1 MVAYLGDTDV
11 CRRDF
16 PAQEHIA
23 RTSDRNRFSARTLTC
38 LAIVV
43 AAIVAGC
50 AGDLLPRP
58 ESVADVQTPSP
69 KTQTVATASPTA
81 EPTEAASPI
90 STDTAEPR
98 TPAPRPTSTAVDIDR
113 TATPVEPSPVPAT
126 PSVTTTRVPA
136 TPSVR
141 STRVAATSTEAPAE
155 IGTPVVFGN
164 EIEFP
169 SAVALIV
176 SVGCADCEGAT
187 KGLIRVHKGPDAEIL
202 VDSLFSVE
210 NLDLPPRSVQV
221 GDESLEAD
229 PYILGAPAISRDGG
243 EIVIGVCT
251 RGRCGPDTT
260 SVTSDAQIAVFRS
273 VDGGV
278 KWSKLLDLDGAY
290 EILEVVREGI
300 ILYGPL
306 GTDESKPTF
315 TVYPGGEMVSPPW
328 AGGKPITLQDRRL
341 IWQQRTD
348 PSALRRGDGSA
359 YMSLALPSDAILLD
373 FIESPFNDQIA
384 LSWTASQQ
392 TIVGLANSE
401 GQITQLINFGDKM
414 VSVGGWLTAGQLIV
428 TADFAEDRLESPA
441 AETYAGSLPGVLDLD
456 SGGSQPISSPFAE
469 AEFQQGRSEVVATVR
484 GPFARVVN
492 TGGCLNLRAEP
503 TLDAEIVGCLADNV
517 LLLDTGEAARGA
529 DVTWL
534 RVVAPLGLEGWAS
547 TAFLKR

>member
-1 MVAYLGDTDV
+1 MVYLGDTDV

-16 PAQEHIA
+16 PAQEPIA

-69 KTQTVATASPTA
+69 MTVATASPTA

-126 PSVTTTRVPA
+126 PSVTSTRIPATHSVTSTRVP
-136 TPSVR
+136 
-141 STRVAATSTEAPAE
+141 ATSTEAPAE

-164 EIEFP
+164 EIDFP
-169 SAVALIV
+169 DGVAMIV

-251 RGRCGPDTT
+251 RGRCGPDTA
-260 SVTSDAQIAVFRS
+260 SVTSDAQVAAYRS

-278 KWSKLLDLDGAY
+278 SWSKLVDLDGAY
-290 EILEVVREGI
+290 EIVEVVREGI
-300 ILYGPL
+300 IVYGPL
-306 GTDESKPTF
+306 GSDESTPEF
-315 TVYPGGEMVSPPW
+315 TVYPGGERVRPPW
-328 AGGKPITLQDRRL
+328 AGGSPITLQDRKL

-348 PSALRRGDGSA
+348 PNLLRRGDGSA
-359 YMSLALPSDAILLD
+359 FMSLGLPNDTTLLD
-373 FIESPFNDQIA
+373 FVQSPFNDQIA
-384 LSWTASQQ
+384 VLWTVSQQ
-392 TIVGLANSE
+392 TIIGLVDSE
-401 GQITQLINFGDKM
+401 GQLTQSINFRDRM
-414 VSVGGWLTAGQLIV
+414 VAVGGWLTAGQLIV
-428 TADFAEDRLESPA
+428 TADFPKDQLETQAVEP
-441 AETYAGSLPGVLDLD
+441 YAGALPGVLDLD
-456 SGGSQPISSPFAE
+456 SGNMQPISSPFAE

-503 TLDAEIVGCLADNV
+503 TLDAEILRCLADNV
-517 LLLDTGEAARGA
+517 LLLDTGETARGA

>member
-1 MVAYLGDTDV
+1 MVVYLGDTDV

-16 PAQEHIA
+16 PAQEPIA

-69 KTQTVATASPTA
+69 MTVATASPTA

-141 STRVAATSTEAPAE
+141 STRVPATSTEAPAE

-164 EIEFP
+164 EIDFP
-169 SAVALIV
+169 DGVAMIV

-229 PYILGAPAISRDGG
+229 PYILGAPAISRDGAEVVVG
-243 EIVIGVCT
+243 ICT
-251 RGRCGPDTT
+251 RGHCGPDTAA
-260 SVTSDAQIAVFRS
+260 VTSDAQVAAYRS

-278 KWSKLLDLDGAY
+278 SWSKLVDLDGAY
-290 EILEVVREGI
+290 EIVEVVREGI
-300 ILYGPL
+300 IVYGPL
-306 GTDESKPTF
+306 GSDESTPEF
-315 TVYPGGEMVSPPW
+315 TVYPGGERVRPPW
-328 AGGKPITLQDRRL
+328 AGGSPITLQDRKL

-348 PSALRRGDGSA
+348 PNLLRRGDGSA
-359 YMSLALPSDAILLD
+359 FMSLGLPNDTTLLD
-373 FIESPFNDQIA
+373 FVQSPFNDQIA
-384 LSWTASQQ
+384 VLWTVSQQ
-392 TIVGLANSE
+392 TIIGLVDSE
-401 GQITQLINFGDKM
+401 GQLTQSINFRDRM
-414 VSVGGWLTAGQLIV
+414 VAVGGWLTAGQLIV
-428 TADFAEDRLESPA
+428 TADFPKDQLETQAVEP
-441 AETYAGSLPGVLDLD
+441 YAGALPGVLDLD
-456 SGGSQPISSPFAE
+456 SGNMQPISSPFAE
-469 AEFQQGRSEVVATVR
+469 AEFQQGRSELVATVR

-503 TLDAEIVGCLADNV
+503 TLDAEILRCLADNV
-517 LLLDTGEAARGA
+517 LLLDTGETARGA

>member
-1 MVAYLGDTDV
+1 MVVYLGDTDV

-16 PAQEHIA
+16 PAQEPIA

-69 KTQTVATASPTA
+69 KIVATASPTA

-126 PSVTTTRVPA
+126 PSVTSTRIPATHSVTSTGVPA
-136 TPSVR
+136 TP
-141 STRVAATSTEAPAE
+141 TEAPPE

-169 SAVALIV
+169 GAVAVIV
-176 SVGCADCEGAT
+176 SVGCADCEGST
-187 KGLIRVHKGPDAEIL
+187 KGLIRVHRRPDGEIL
-202 VDSLFSVE
+202 VDSLFAVE
-210 NLDLPPRSVQV
+210 SLDLPPRSVLV
-221 GDESLEAD
+221 GEESVEEE
-229 PYILGAPAISRDGG
+229 PYILGAPAISRDGAEVVVG
-243 EIVIGVCT
+243 ICT
-251 RGRCGPDTT
+251 RGRCGPDTAA
-260 SVTSDAQIAVFRS
+260 VTTDAQIAAYRS

-278 KWSKLLDLDGAY
+278 SWSKLVDLDGAY
-290 EILEVVREGI
+290 EIVEVVREGI
-300 ILYGPL
+300 IVYGPL
-306 GTDESKPTF
+306 GSDESTPEF
-315 TVYPGGEMVSPPW
+315 TVYPGGERVRPPW
-328 AGGKPITLQDRRL
+328 AGGGPITLQDRKL

-348 PSALRRGDGSA
+348 PNLLRRGDGSA
-359 YMSLALPSDAILLD
+359 FVSLGLPNDTTLLD
-373 FIESPFNDQIA
+373 FVQSPFNDQITV
-384 LSWTASQQ
+384 LWTVSQQ
-392 TIVGLANSE
+392 TIIGLVDSE
-401 GQITQLINFGDKM
+401 GQLTQSINFRDRM
-414 VSVGGWLTAGQLIV
+414 VAVGGWLTAGQLIV
-428 TADFAEDRLESPA
+428 TADFPKDQLETPA
-441 AETYAGSLPGVLDLD
+441 VEPYAGALPGVLDLD
-456 SGGSQPISSPFAE
+456 SGNMQPISSPFAE

-503 TLDAEIVGCLADNV
+503 TLDAEILRCLADNV
-517 LLLDTGEAARGA
+517 LLLDTGETARGA

-547 TAFLKR
+547 TAFLER

>member
-1 MVAYLGDTDV
+1 MVVYLGDTDV

-16 PAQEHIA
+16 PAQEPIA

-69 KTQTVATASPTA
+69 MTVATASPTA

-90 STDTAEPR
+90 STNTAEPR

-141 STRVAATSTEAPAE
+141 STRVPATSTEAPAE

-164 EIEFP
+164 EIDFP
-169 SAVALIV
+169 DGVAMIV

-229 PYILGAPAISRDGG
+229 PYILGAPAISRDGAEVVVG
-243 EIVIGVCT
+243 ICT
-251 RGRCGPDTT
+251 RGRCGPDTAA
-260 SVTSDAQIAVFRS
+260 VTSDAQVAAYRS

-278 KWSKLLDLDGAY
+278 SWSKLVDLDGAY
-290 EILEVVREGI
+290 EIVEVVREGI
-300 ILYGPL
+300 IVYGPL
-306 GTDESKPTF
+306 GSDESTPEF
-315 TVYPGGEMVSPPW
+315 TVYPGGERVRPPW
-328 AGGKPITLQDRRL
+328 AGGSPITLQDRKL

-348 PSALRRGDGSA
+348 PNLLRRGDGSA
-359 YMSLALPSDAILLD
+359 FMSLGLPNDTTLLD
-373 FIESPFNDQIA
+373 FVQSPFNDQIA
-384 LSWTASQQ
+384 VLWTVSQQ
-392 TIVGLANSE
+392 TIIGLVDSE
-401 GQITQLINFGDKM
+401 GQLTQSINFRDRM
-414 VSVGGWLTAGQLIV
+414 VAVGGWLTAGQLIV
-428 TADFAEDRLESPA
+428 TADFPKDQLETQAVEP
-441 AETYAGSLPGVLDLD
+441 YAGALPGVLDLD
-456 SGGSQPISSPFAE
+456 SGNMQPISSPFAE
-469 AEFQQGRSEVVATVR
+469 AEFQQGRSRIVATVR

-503 TLDAEIVGCLADNV
+503 TLDAEILRCLADNV
-517 LLLDTGEAARGA
+517 LLLDTGETARGA

>member
-1 MVAYLGDTDV
+1 MVVYLGDTDV

-16 PAQEHIA
+16 PAQEPIA

-69 KTQTVATASPTA
+69 MTVATASPTA

-126 PSVTTTRVPA
+126 PSVTSTRIPATHSVTSTGVPA
-136 TPSVR
+136 TP
-141 STRVAATSTEAPAE
+141 TEAPPE

-169 SAVALIV
+169 AAVAMIV
-176 SVGCADCEGAT
+176 SVGCADCEGGT
-187 KGLIRVHKGPDAEIL
+187 VGLIRVHEDPDGEIL
-202 VDSLFSVE
+202 VDSLFSIDS
-210 NLDLPPRSVQV
+210 LDLPPRSVV
-221 GDESLEAD
+221 ADGESLEEE

-243 EIVIGVCT
+243 EIIIGVCT
-251 RGRCGPDTT
+251 RGRCGPDTA
-260 SVTSDAQIAVFRS
+260 SVTSDAQVAAYRS

-278 KWSKLLDLDGAY
+278 SWSKLVDLDGAY
-290 EILEVVREGI
+290 EIVEVVREGI
-300 ILYGPL
+300 IVYGPL
-306 GTDESKPTF
+306 GSDESTPEF
-315 TVYPGGEMVSPPW
+315 TVYPGGERVRPPW
-328 AGGKPITLQDRRL
+328 AGGGPITLQDRKL

-348 PSALRRGDGSA
+348 PNLLRRGDGSA
-359 YMSLALPSDAILLD
+359 FMSLGLPNDTTLLD
-373 FIESPFNDQIA
+373 FVQSPFNDQIA
-384 LSWTASQQ
+384 VLWTVSQQ
-392 TIVGLANSE
+392 TIIGLVDSE
-401 GQITQLINFGDKM
+401 GQLTQSINFRDRM
-414 VSVGGWLTAGQLIV
+414 VAVGGWLTAGQLIV
-428 TADFAEDRLESPA
+428 TAGFPKDRLETQVVEP
-441 AETYAGSLPGVLDLD
+441 YAGALPGVLDLD
-456 SGGSQPISSPFAE
+456 SGNMQPISSPFAE

-503 TLDAEIVGCLADNV
+503 TLDAEILRCLADNV
-517 LLLDTGEAARGA
+517 LLLDTGETARGA

-547 TAFLKR
+547 TAFLER